1 MGPEDMDWVDVA
13 NNLLLK
19 CHTSLRLE
27 KITDCDANV
36 FVALYQDILGEKV
49 PDYVDAHR
57 QEDDIHNVQSVVD
70 SLALDYL
77 HISLSHITGE
87 NIVRGDKES
96 IRNLLE
102 IFDGLLD
109 YLTEQLSD
117 VDEPKHGELNGETHT
132 STAVLQHEEQDREE
146 MQSLASSI
154 HSAVQSSKHSL
165 HSWNGDESES
175 TTELIRL
182 GDSACTFAAKHE
194 VLAADLPVV
203 ETLETDVANTHAI
216 LLREPLRPAI
226 ALQPP
231 YQRPTPSSDM
241 AMPPRDQAIQHPE
254 NPQQEMGITD
264 LRLDLICTQP
274 DVLLQ
279 SLRDELH
286 ENESEGQNGHREEE
300 NEKREREQANKSP
313 GLCTVHRD
321 MRQCAGLKSDR
332 DKSLSMCSQRNKE
345 AEQELHDMSE
355 KLSRRLEELD
365 LMLKHVLGEIGE
377 TSEPREEDKQSYHS
391 DSIMECRRTPKP
403 TGTSHSSRYPGTRSP
418 SPPPAHHS
426 LQRENTLIIDS
437 CKTNHSQLVASAYED
452 EPKLLVEQE
461 RADLTTDKLC
471 VQKSSINKEHEYHH
485 ALCRKDPSVPSS
497 SSKSSCSRSS
507 QPKLQQIAGRHTL
520 PCKTGAMRVK
530 ENDLLPVL
538 VEEFPQVQLS
548 PHALSCMWKQQLRQ
562 IDQLNRP
569 KKLKRHTQS
578 KLSNQL
584 EEAQKRH
591 DMLVQII
598 HKEQEHNCRL
608 REFRERIQQQKS
620 AQNKLREQRQ
630 QVACAKKYYNDY
642 HVQLRARLMRA
653 RTREERMLRQIFEDG
668 MELQKA
674 HLREQ
679 RAFAKELRQD
689 QHRKHRDEI
698 HAMENYYRDQVT
710 ALWNFFPQTSKIF
723 LYWLKPLPKKDMTYK
738 SVRQPRR
745 RLCRK

>member
-1 MGPEDMDWVDVA
+1 MGPEEMDWVDVA

-36 FVALYQDILGEKV
+36 FVALYEEILGEKV
-49 PDYVDAHR
+49 PDFVDAHR

-87 NIVRGDKES
+87 NIVRGDKDS

-117 VDEPKHGELNGETHT
+117 VEEPKQGELNGEIHA
-132 STAVLQHEEQDREE
+132 STAVLQPEEQDREE

-175 TTELIRL
+175 TTELIQL
-182 GDSACTFAAKHE
+182 GDSACTFTAKQE

-203 ETLETDVANTHAI
+203 ETLETDVANTQAI

-231 YQRPTPSSDM
+231 YQRPTPSSNM
-241 AMPPRDQAIQHPE
+241 ALPPRDQAIQQPE

-264 LRLDLICTQP
+264 PRPDLICTQP
-274 DVLLQ
+274 DVLLR
-279 SLRDELH
+279 SLRDELR
-286 ENESEGQNGHREEE
+286 ETEAEGQNGHREEE
-300 NEKREREQANKSP
+300 NEKREKEQANRSP
-313 GLCTVHRD
+313 ELHTVHRD
-321 MRQCAGLKSDR
+321 RRQGAGLKSDR

-365 LMLKHVLGEIGE
+365 LMLKRVLGEIGE
-377 TSEPREEDKQSYHS
+377 TSEPREEDKQSYYS

-403 TGTSHSSRYPGTRSP
+403 TGTSHSSRYPGTRSLSP
-418 SPPPAHHS
+418 SPPLAHHS
-426 LQRENTLIIDS
+426 LQREDTLIIDS
-437 CKTNHSQLVASAYED
+437 RRTNHSQLVASAYED
-452 EPKLLVEQE
+452 EPKRLVELE
-461 RADLTTDKLC
+461 RADLTTERPSDH
-471 VQKSSINKEHEYHH
+471 KSSINKEHEYCQ
-485 ALCRKDPSVPSS
+485 AVCRKAPSVPSS

-507 QPKLQQIAGRHTL
+507 QPKLQQIARRCTL
-520 PCKTGAMRVK
+520 PCKTAAMRVK

-538 VEEFPQVQLS
+538 LEEFPQVQLS

-569 KKLKRHTQS
+569 KKPKRHTQS
-578 KLSNQL
+578 KLSNQIIL
-584 EEAQKRH
+584 RGWRLAGAPCFQEWCPEMGRVAAFEE
-591 DMLVQII
+591 VT
-598 HKEQEHNCRL
+598 
-608 REFRERIQQQKS
+608 FRGTGRYKVFVEKCGS
-620 AQNKLREQRQ
+620 WKKLR
-630 QVACAKKYYNDY
+630 
-642 HVQLRARLMRA
+642 
-653 RTREERMLRQIFEDG
+653 
-668 MELQKA
+668 
-674 HLREQ
+674 
-679 RAFAKELRQD
+679 
-689 QHRKHRDEI
+689 
-698 HAMENYYRDQVT
+698 
-710 ALWNFFPQTSKIF
+710 
-723 LYWLKPLPKKDMTYK
+723 KDMTCWCRSSTK
-738 SVRQPRR
+738 SRNTIVA
-745 RLCRK
+745 